1 MQKQNIKDVPLV
13 FTEKMKKLSV
23 ELIKVKF
30 SLDNDNLSITERN
43 SLNKRF
49 NQLLKE
55 FRTELNQN
63 NPSEMKMLK
72 KYFQDNNEIDK

>member
-30 SLDNDNLSITERN
+30 SLDNDNLSITERTD
-43 SLNKRF
+43 LNKHF

-55 FRTELNQN
+55 FRKELNQN
-63 NPSEMKMLK
+63 NPSEMKALK
-72 KYFQDNNEIDK
+72 

>member
-30 SLDNDNLSITERN
+30 SLDNDNLSITERTD
-43 SLNKRF
+43 LNKHF

-55 FRTELNQN
+55 FRKELNQN
-63 NPSEMKMLK
+63 NPSEMKALK
-72 KYFQDNNEIDK
+72 EYLKSNNEIDE

>member
-30 SLDNDNLSITERN
+30 SLDNDNLSITERTD
-43 SLNKRF
+43 LNKYF

-55 FRTELNQN
+55 FRKELNQN
-63 NPSEMKMLK
+63 NPSEMKALK
-72 KYFQDNNEIDK
+72 EYLKNNNEIDE

>member
-1 MQKQNIKDVPLV
+1 MQKQNIKDIPLV

-55 FRTELNQN
+55 FRKELNQN
-63 NPSEMKMLK
+63 NPSEMEMLK

>member
-30 SLDNDNLSITERN
+30 SLENDNLSITERN

-63 NPSEMKMLK
+63 NPSEMEMLK

>member
-1 MQKQNIKDVPLV
+1 MQKQNIKDIPLV

-30 SLDNDNLSITERN
+30 SLDNDNLSITERTD
-43 SLNKRF
+43 LNKHF

-55 FRTELNQN
+55 FRKELNQN
-63 NPSEMKMLK
+63 NPSEMKALK
-72 KYFQDNNEIDK
+72 EYLKNNNEIDE

>member
-1 MQKQNIKDVPLV
+1 MQKQNIKDIPLV
-13 FTEKMKKLSV
+13 FTEKMKKLLV

>member
-30 SLDNDNLSITERN
+30 SLDNDNLSITERTD
-43 SLNKRF
+43 LNKHF

-55 FRTELNQN
+55 FRKELNQN
-63 NPSEMKMLK
+63 NPSEMKALK
-72 KYFQDNNEIDK
+72 EYLKNNNEIDE

>member
-23 ELIKVKF
+23 KLIKVKF
-30 SLDNDNLSITERN
+30 SLDNDNLSITERTD
-43 SLNKRF
+43 LNKHF

-55 FRTELNQN
+55 FRKELNQN
-63 NPSEMKMLK
+63 NPSEMKALK
-72 KYFQDNNEIDK
+72 EYLKSNNEIDE

>member
-1 MQKQNIKDVPLV
+1 MQKQNIKDIPLV

-30 SLDNDNLSITERN
+30 SLDNDNLSITERTD
-43 SLNKRF
+43 LNKYF

-55 FRTELNQN
+55 FRKELNQN
-63 NPSEMKMLK
+63 NPSEMKALK
-72 KYFQDNNEIDK
+72 EYLKNNNEIDE

>member
-1 MQKQNIKDVPLV
+1 MQKQNIKDIPLV

-30 SLDNDNLSITERN
+30 SLENDNLSITERN

-63 NPSEMKMLK
+63 NPSEMEMLK

>member
-30 SLDNDNLSITERN
+30 SLDNDNLSITERTD
-43 SLNKRF
+43 LNKYF

-55 FRTELNQN
+55 FRKELNQN
-63 NPSEMKMLK
+63 NPSEMKALK
-72 KYFQDNNEIDK
+72 EYLKSNNEIDE

>member
-1 MQKQNIKDVPLV
+1 MQKQNIKDIPLV

-43 SLNKRF
+43 CLNKRF

-55 FRTELNQN
+55 FRKELNQN
-63 NPSEMKMLK
+63 NPSEMKALK
-72 KYFQDNNEIDK
+72 EYLKSNNEIDE

>member
-1 MQKQNIKDVPLV
+1 MQKQNIKDIPLV
-13 FTEKMKKLSV
+13 FTEKMKRLSV

-63 NPSEMKMLK
+63 NPSEMEMLK

>member
-1 MQKQNIKDVPLV
+1 M
-13 FTEKMKKLSV
+13 
-23 ELIKVKF
+23 KF

-43 SLNKRF
+43 SLNKHF

-55 FRTELNQN
+55 FRTELNHN
-63 NPSEMKMLK
+63 NPSEMEMLK

>member
-1 MQKQNIKDVPLV
+1 MQKQNIKDIPLV

-63 NPSEMKMLK
+63 NPSEMEMLK
-72 KYFQDNNEIDK
+72 KYFQPISNI

>member
-63 NPSEMKMLK
+63 NPSEMEMLK

>member
-30 SLDNDNLSITERN
+30 SLDNDNLS
-43 SLNKRF
+43 
-49 NQLLKE
+49 
-55 FRTELNQN
+55 
-63 NPSEMKMLK
+63 
-72 KYFQDNNEIDK
+72 

>member
-1 MQKQNIKDVPLV
+1 MQKQNIKDIPLV

-55 FRTELNQN
+55 FRTELNHN
-63 NPSEMKMLK
+63 NPSEMEMLK

>member
-1 MQKQNIKDVPLV
+1 MQKQNIKDIPLV

-30 SLDNDNLSITERN
+30 SLDNDNLSITERTD
-43 SLNKRF
+43 LNKHF

-55 FRTELNQN
+55 FRKELNQN
-63 NPSEMKMLK
+63 NPSEMKALK
-72 KYFQDNNEIDK
+72 EYLKSNNEIDE

>member
-1 MQKQNIKDVPLV
+1 MQKQNIKDISLV

-63 NPSEMKMLK
+63 NPSEMEMLK

>member
-43 SLNKRF
+43 CLNKRF

-63 NPSEMKMLK
+63 NPSEMEMLK

>member
-55 FRTELNQN
+55 FRTELNHN
-63 NPSEMKMLK
+63 NPSEMEMLK

>member
-1 MQKQNIKDVPLV
+1 MQKQNIKDIPLV

-63 NPSEMKMLK
+63 NPSEMEMLK

>member
-1 MQKQNIKDVPLV
+1 MQKQNIKDIPLV

>member
-1 MQKQNIKDVPLV
+1 MQKQNIKDIPLV

-63 NPSEMKMLK
+63 NPSKMEMLK

>member
-1 MQKQNIKDVPLV
+1 MQKQNIKDIPLV
-13 FTEKMKKLSV
+13 FTEKMKKLLV

-63 NPSEMKMLK
+63 NPSEMEMLK

>member
-1 MQKQNIKDVPLV
+1 MQKQNIKDIPLV

-55 FRTELNQN
+55 FRKELNQN
-63 NPSEMKMLK
+63 NPSEMKALK
-72 KYFQDNNEIDK
+72 EYLKSNNEIDE

>member
-55 FRTELNQN
+55 FRKELNQN
-63 NPSEMKMLK
+63 NPSEMKALK
-72 KYFQDNNEIDK
+72 EYLKSNNEIDE

>member
-30 SLDNDNLSITERN
+30 SLDNDNLSITERTD
-43 SLNKRF
+43 LNKHF

-63 NPSEMKMLK
+63 NPSEMEMLK